1 MTESL
6 LSHADLEELADG
18 ASPAAAEQLVAAAV
32 AGRLADPAD
41 TGYAYLLAAGIY
53 EDVDELAQAL
63 ALAERALAAYQQAG
77 PERAGPSRAARARL
91 LLQLGRTG
99 EAMAELGALR
109 PLMASDRSAA
119 AYVPEALAAGGRGDT
134 ALEWLAEA
142 LDSVAPTDP
151 KVVDQLLATRDRIR
165 GEAGDE
171 DGDGAD
177 TDTDDRD
184 LAGGDLDDGADYP
197 YPDPDFAGRGGDGD
211 PDGAVLLVWPEAAY
225 DEVDQRWPE
234 LLEPTG
240 AESWDEYREYCQ
252 GFIVD
257 WVRRSRT
264 PLLAVL
270 GDADEFEEWLAEQ
283 GADPYQ
289 SNLVA
294 LAREYGDHL
303 ASQGDPVEL
312 PPEPDAPC
320 WCGSGVS
327 YARCCRR
334 LTPR

>member
-6 LSHADLEELADG
+6 LSRADLDELADG
-18 ASPAAAEQLVAAAV
+18 ASRAAAEQLVAAA
-32 AGRLADPAD
+32 ASGRLADPTD

-53 EDVDELAQAL
+53 EDADELAEAL
-63 ALAERALAAYQQAG
+63 ALAERALAAYQPAG

-91 LLQLGRTG
+91 LLQLGRTR

-109 PLMASDRSAA
+109 PLMASDPRAA

-142 LDSVAPTDP
+142 LDAVTPADPT
-151 KVVDQLLATRDRIR
+151 VMEQLLAARDRIQ
-165 GEAGDE
+165 GAVED
-171 DGDGAD
+171 DGDDGAEVG
-177 TDTDDRD
+177 TDDAD
-184 LAGGDLDDGADYP
+184 LAGGADDP
-197 YPDPDFAGRGGDGD
+197 YPDPDLAGRGGDGD
-211 PDGAVLLVWPEAAY
+211 AGGPPDGAVLLVWPEAAY
-225 DEVDQRWPE
+225 EEVDQRWPE
-234 LLEPTG
+234 LLEPSG

-252 GFIVD
+252 GFIMD
-257 WVRRSRT
+257 WVQRSRT
-264 PLLAVL
+264 PLLAVA

-294 LAREYGDHL
+294 LAREYGDYL

-312 PPEPDAPC
+312 PPDPDAPC

-327 YARCCRR
+327 YAQCCRQ
-334 LTPR
+334 LSPS

>member
-6 LSHADLEELADG
+6 LSRADLEELAEG
-18 ASPAAAEQLVAAAV
+18 ASPAAAEQLVAAAA
-32 AGRLADPAD
+32 AGRLVEPAD

-53 EDVDELAQAL
+53 EDGDDLAGAL

-77 PERAGPSRAARARL
+77 PELAGPSRAARARL
-91 LLQLGRTG
+91 LLQLGRTR
-99 EAMAELGALR
+99 EAIAELAAVR
-109 PLMASDRSAA
+109 PLMVSDPAAA

-142 LDSVAPTDP
+142 LDSVAPSDST
-151 KVVDQLLATRDRIR
+151 VVDQLLAARDRIR
-165 GEAGDE
+165 GELGDDEAEVDTDE
-171 DGDGAD
+171 DFDD
-177 TDTDDRD
+177 T
-184 LAGGDLDDGADYP
+184 ADYP
-197 YPDPDFAGRGGDGD
+197 YPYPDDDGAARDGDGGS

-240 AESWDEYREYCQ
+240 AESWDEYREYTQ

-257 WVRRSRT
+257 WVRRTRT

-270 GDADEFEEWLAEQ
+270 GDAGEFEEWLAEQ

-289 SNLVA
+289 SNLVG

-312 PPEPDAPC
+312 PPDPDAPC
-320 WCGSGVS
+320 WCGSDLT
-327 YARCCRR
+327 YAQCCRR
-334 LTPR
+334 LTAK